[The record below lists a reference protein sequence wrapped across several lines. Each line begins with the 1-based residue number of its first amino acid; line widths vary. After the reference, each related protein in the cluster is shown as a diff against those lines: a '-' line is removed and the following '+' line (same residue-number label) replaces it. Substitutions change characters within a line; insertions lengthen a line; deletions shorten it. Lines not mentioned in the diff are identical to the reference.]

1 MKLEEEFKAKERS
14 AASPTADTTEDALP
28 EPSLDVR
35 SHTLVEYNDSSK
47 TYRLN
52 IPDLINGA
60 AGRGGLFQVNFIP
73 TSAPANA
80 TQNKQKHSSGGPS
93 NAMRGSKMLNAN
105 NNLEMLLEKSNI
117 LLLGPTGSG
126 KTLLA
131 QTLAKCLD
139 VPFAICDCTTLTQAG
154 YVGED
159 IESVISKLLVDANY
173 DVEKCQQGIV
183 FLDEVDKISCVSTGQ
198 FRDVGGEG
206 VQQGLLKILEGT
218 VVNVPEK
225 GGRKMRAAAAGGNDS
240 YQVDTANILFI
251 ASGAF
256 SGLEKIVARR
266 KNQKFLGFGAPRNVP
281 KEAVLADFH
290 SSANADARSH
300 SEASLE
306 NKESIEEIKE
316 NDKFL
321 AATEARDLIEF
332 GMIPEFCGRLPVIVS
347 LASLDEDALIQILT
361 QPQNALIPQY
371 QLLFNKDQCEL
382 TVTDDALG
390 AIARS
395 ALSRKTGARGLRA
408 IVEKLL
414 LDPMFEVPSA
424 NIKRVKITQDVVDQ
438 KAAPEYTYDV
448 EISSNDDE
456 VKNEVPSLNQ

>member
-1 MKLEEEFKAKERS
+1 MPCFGKHRLSRLAMNRQIVSTARQFIGQRNQFIVSSNQGRDRMCKYCRHQPNYIHHRELSCMSRS
-14 AASPTADTTEDALP
+14 S
-28 EPSLDVR
+28 SCF
-35 SHTLVEYNDSSK
+35 SHSVFNGNNGNSSNSSGNYNDMWKCRYMSS
-47 TYRLN
+47 
-52 IPDLINGA
+52 
-60 AGRGGLFQVNFIP
+60 
-73 TSAPANA
+73 
-80 TQNKQKHSSGGPS
+80 HS
-93 NAMRGSKMLNAN
+93 GS
-105 NNLEMLLEKSNI
+105 
-117 LLLGPTGSG
+117 
-126 KTLLA
+126 
-131 QTLAKCLD
+131 
-139 VPFAICDCTTLTQAG
+139 
-154 YVGED
+154 
-159 IESVISKLLVDANY
+159 
-173 DVEKCQQGIV
+173 
-183 FLDEVDKISCVSTGQ
+183 
-198 FRDVGGEG
+198 
-206 VQQGLLKILEGT
+206 
-218 VVNVPEK
+218 
-225 GGRKMRAAAAGGNDS
+225 DS
-240 YQVDTANILFI
+240 Q
-251 ASGAF
+251 
-256 SGLEKIVARR
+256 
-266 KNQKFLGFGAPRNVP
+266 
-281 KEAVLADFH
+281 
-290 SSANADARSH
+290 SH

-390 AIARS
+390 AIARL